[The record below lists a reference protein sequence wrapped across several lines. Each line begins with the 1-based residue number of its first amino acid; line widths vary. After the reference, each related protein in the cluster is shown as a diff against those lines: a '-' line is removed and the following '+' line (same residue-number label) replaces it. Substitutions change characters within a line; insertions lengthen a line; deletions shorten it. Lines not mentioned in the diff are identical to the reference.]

1 MRDTYKMV
9 KKTELSSFV
18 LTEKNRPNA
27 LLGKEKKKTNQITG
41 QHVLTNHLFFLSLY
55 LLAVSV

>member
-18 LTEKNRPNA
+18 LMEKNRPTA
-27 LLGKEKKKTNQITG
+27 LLGKEKKKTDYRTAYINKPSI
-41 QHVLTNHLFFLSLY
+41 FLSLY

>member
-18 LTEKNRPNA
+18 LMEKNRPTA
-27 LLGKEKKKTNQITG
+27 LLGKEKKKQITG
-41 QHVLTNHLFFLSLY
+41 QHILTNHLFS
-55 LLAVSV
+55 